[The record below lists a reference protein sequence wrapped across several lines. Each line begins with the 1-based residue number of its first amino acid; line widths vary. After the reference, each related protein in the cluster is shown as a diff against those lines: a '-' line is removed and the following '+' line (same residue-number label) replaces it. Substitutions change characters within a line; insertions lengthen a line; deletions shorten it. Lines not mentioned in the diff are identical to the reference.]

1 MLESSFFVCP
11 LSCKF
16 VFLVTISIFSA
27 PERSLWGPVDHQVH
41 PCFSLL
47 SVTVHQLSTQPA
59 SSVCRAWARAHTTMR
74 AHPHTYTHI
83 KTCTYKHRCSNSPTV
98 SLSSSPETDFY
109 LIGGTLCL
117 VPHHPGHL
125 PCSSCMTLKRKDE
138 TQSLEC
144 TINKYLIAG
153 LTLTHF

>member
-11 LSCKF
+11 LSCEF

-59 SSVCRAWARAHTTMR
+59 SRDLCSILVCAGPGRRHTQPCVHIHIHTHTLKHAHTNT
-74 AHPHTYTHI
+74 
-83 KTCTYKHRCSNSPTV
+83 SVPT
-98 SLSSSPETDFY
+98 
-109 LIGGTLCL
+109 
-117 VPHHPGHL
+117 HL
-125 PCSSCMTLKRKDE
+125 PLVCPVLLKLISTSSAVPSVLFLTTLAISRA
-138 TQSLEC
+138 L
-144 TINKYLIAG
+144 
-153 LTLTHF
+153 HV